1 MGVNAA
7 CPADGLAVP
16 HSYTLYCPP
25 LRTSPR
31 VARDFVTS
39 VLRTLD
45 LTAAVDA
52 AALCTSELVTN
63 TYLHTRGAGSVLWL
77 AIELPT
83 VRVTVY
89 DDNPAEPTSHPAPD
103 FDEHGRGLHLVGALA
118 DKWGVC
124 QGAPMGLGGMWGKG
138 VWFVLA
144 AG

>member
-25 LRTSPR
+25 RRTSPR

-63 TYLHTRGAGSVLWL
+63 TYLHARGAGSVLWL

-89 DDNPAEPTSHPAPD
+89 DDNPTEPTSHPAPD
-103 FDEHGRGLHLVGALA
+103 LDEHGRGLHLVGALA

-124 QGAPMGLGGMWGKG
+124 QGAPLGSGGMRGKG

>member
-31 VARDFVTS
+31 VARDFVAS
-39 VLRTLD
+39 VLRTLN

-63 TYLHTRGAGSVLWL
+63 TYLHAGGAGSLLWL
-77 AIELPT
+77 AIELPS

-89 DDNPAEPTSHPAPD
+89 DDSPAEPTARPVPEYG
-103 FDEHGRGLHLVGALA
+103 EHGRGLQLVGSLA

-124 QGAPMGLGGMWGKG
+124 QGAPLGLGGTRGKG